1 MGVAGQ
7 PNVDA
12 ILVRKAASCALSH
25 RHQVPHCVQSRRC
38 ACGPLLEP
46 MVATWL
52 PQRQARGS
60 VTRRPMIGELEDG
73 ADEGGDEEP
82 KKSSC
87 CSMCAALIDGTSP
100 VRRRGYAQTKTP
112 QWTARTALT
121 RTCPRPFRYAAS
133 PKSGISSLKGGSSF
147 SGRCGFATVFGFGAG
162 LRIRMQSVSLPAM
175 VVWVG

>member
-1 MGVAGQ
+1 MTIGVVGQ

-60 VTRRPMIGELEDG
+60 VTRRPMMGEVEDG

-87 CSMCAALIDGTSP
+87 CSMCAALIDRTSP
-100 VRRRGYAQTKTP
+100 ARRRGYAQTKTP
-112 QWTARTALT
+112 QWD
-121 RTCPRPFRYAAS
+121 
-133 PKSGISSLKGGSSF
+133 
-147 SGRCGFATVFGFGAG
+147 
-162 LRIRMQSVSLPAM
+162 
-175 VVWVG
+175 